1 MSGPPRWTPWL
12 GPPLAALAVLAAY
25 ALLPRAGYW
34 QLVLIGLVVGFLP
47 WVIVRIWRWRTGRH
61 H

>member
-1 MSGPPRWTPWL
+1 MIQPPRWLPWL
-12 GPPLAALAVLAAY
+12 GPPLAGLAVLAAY
-25 ALLPRAGYW
+25 AMLPRADLW

-47 WVIVRIWRWRTGRH
+47 YLVLRIWRWRTGGH

>member
-1 MSGPPRWTPWL
+1 MIQPPRWLPWL
-12 GPPLAALAVLAAY
+12 GPPLAGLAVLAAY
-25 ALLPRAGYW
+25 AMLPRADLW

-47 WVIVRIWRWRTGRH
+47 YLILRIWRWRTGGH